1 MNEREAL
8 KPFPVP
14 WTLVF
19 LIYQRQNLALK
30 PGVTIQTCVCFITL
44 LNWKLSLNCCCCSSW
59 SAEIVP
65 RCICVMS
72 FHVLLVFYSWA
83 TIGGYVREELSAVQI
98 IQLHTYQ
105 RVPLIPVTIRVN
117 VFVDIQVCVCRGSSY
132 VSVIQL
138 KETVL
143 NNSLFRSTVKQQS
156 LDRG

>member
-1 MNEREAL
+1 M
-8 KPFPVP
+8 
-14 WTLVF
+14 
-19 LIYQRQNLALK
+19 
-30 PGVTIQTCVCFITL
+30 
-44 LNWKLSLNCCCCSSW
+44 
-59 SAEIVP
+59 P

-72 FHVLLVFYSWA
+72 FHVLLVFYY
-83 TIGGYVREELSAVQI
+83 IREELSAVQI

-105 RVPLIPVTIRVN
+105 RGPLIPVTIRVN

-143 NNSLFRSTVKQQS
+143 NNSLFRPTVKQQS